1 MFRDRIGSLSGWLLV
16 SGLLAFCGTLFCSPP
31 RVSAQRYGA
40 MTVYPK
46 MDERNT
52 TTYDAV
58 FFNTI
63 LNDKKRTLIG
73 SLSLGEP
80 KNEQTIR
87 GWYLAYYIPT
97 MTQLDALDKLPEK
110 RIELLKDLR
119 STRTP
124 DVHKAV
130 LDIIYNGVQN
140 ITGPSFKASDGTDVL
155 LHPAVRYN
163 AMLLLG
169 GLNNIEAKGTN
180 QRYPD
185 PYMPAFVILVKTA
198 LLDANQPDY
207 LRMAALVGIKRHA
220 ILDLYRKSNKIP
232 VTTRTKLIE
241 ALMTTVNQKTPP
253 EAIKRSAEGH
263 VWMRRRSI
271 EIVGI
276 LGGLELTD
284 IGDATNVAL
293 QLIVADRNEAPSLRC
308 TAAATLRL
316 TSDKAKIDSLQATE
330 KLGAL
335 ATQICRRELAW
346 IDAELAKKPKVVG
359 ANGFDSGMG
368 GYGGEGGFGGEGS
381 DGEGSDGGLGGGS
394 AALPGSSGMMGPD
407 MGGMSGMSGMG
418 GMGGY
423 GEEMSLATDDPRL
436 VLARRRLKY
445 QLICVYDGLNGV
457 LKIDAPSDQTG
468 RRKKILDRF
477 AAIMQATDLVE
488 LEEDQPKSLDTF
500 AKQVRSAM
508 SELEAITGGP
518 PVEAEAEVD
527 EPAISAEPGIDS
539 GPAAPT
545 APVPGNVPPSVPA
558 ATPAPGA
565 TPAPA
570 PAATTPAPG
579 ATPASGATPAPGA
592 TPASGATPA
601 PGSTPAP
608 AGATGPAAA
617 VPGS

>member
-1 MFRDRIGSLSGWLLV
+1 
-16 SGLLAFCGTLFCSPP
+16 
-31 RVSAQRYGA
+31 
-40 MTVYPK
+40 
-46 MDERNT
+46 
-52 TTYDAV
+52 
-58 FFNTI
+58 
-63 LNDKKRTLIG
+63 
-73 SLSLGEP
+73 
-80 KNEQTIR
+80 
-87 GWYLAYYIPT
+87 
-97 MTQLDALDKLPEK
+97 
-110 RIELLKDLR
+110 
-119 STRTP
+119 
-124 DVHKAV
+124 
-130 LDIIYNGVQN
+130 
-140 ITGPSFKASDGTDVL
+140 
-155 LHPAVRYN
+155 
-163 AMLLLG
+163 
-169 GLNNIEAKGTN
+169 
-180 QRYPD
+180 
-185 PYMPAFVILVKTA
+185 
-198 LLDANQPDY
+198 
-207 LRMAALVGIKRHA
+207 
-220 ILDLYRKSNKIP
+220 
-232 VTTRTKLIE
+232 
-241 ALMTTVNQKTPP
+241 
-253 EAIKRSAEGH
+253 
-263 VWMRRRSI
+263 
-271 EIVGI
+271 
-276 LGGLELTD
+276 
-284 IGDATNVAL
+284 
-293 QLIVADRNEAPSLRC
+293 
-308 TAAATLRL
+308 
-316 TSDKAKIDSLQATE
+316 
-330 KLGAL
+330 
-335 ATQICRRELAW
+335 
-346 IDAELAKKPKVVG
+346 
-359 ANGFDSGMG
+359 
-368 GYGGEGGFGGEGS
+368 
-381 DGEGSDGGLGGGS
+381 
-394 AALPGSSGMMGPD
+394 
-407 MGGMSGMSGMG
+407 MG